1 MKRKEFKEKLFDALK
16 SDVDN
21 VSYDEKMILV
31 NNLLIDFEKENEHLR
46 DTSNKGQKWKDEELK
61 IILSDAPSKANCIK
75 YARLFKRGYGS
86 IEQIYRWSTTSPIEM
101 SDERKK
107 DSFICQIKKVAKE
120 LMTGIF
126 CHVISFRRLF
136 LPIPVYSDASFTV
149 RAFFVCIVFCVCSVK
164 DSPFF
169 FPQKERFFIV
179 LIYALL
185 FFVHLPPFY

>member
-21 VSYDEKMILV
+21 MSYDEKMILV
-31 NNLLIDFEKENEHLR
+31 NNLLIDFEKENEYLR

-75 YARLFKRGYGS
+75 YARLFKRGYGR

-101 SDERKK
+101 SDERKE

-120 LMTGIF
+120 LGL
-126 CHVISFRRLF
+126 RG
-136 LPIPVYSDASFTV
+136 
-149 RAFFVCIVFCVCSVK
+149 
-164 DSPFF
+164 
-169 FPQKERFFIV
+169 
-179 LIYALL
+179 
-185 FFVHLPPFY
+185 